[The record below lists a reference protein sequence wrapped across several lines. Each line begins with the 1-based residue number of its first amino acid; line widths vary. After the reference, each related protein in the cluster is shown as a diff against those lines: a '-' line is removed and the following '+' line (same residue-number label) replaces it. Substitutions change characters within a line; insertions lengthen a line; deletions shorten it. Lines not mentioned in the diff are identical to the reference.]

1 MSSLTLP
8 ARKLL
13 SSMEIA
19 FIDYGTVQFPIET
32 IQSYLGGGTYIGYF
46 SRQYDINELLD
57 EGFLEFIYVPDG
69 EDYYRFTED
78 HMNSL
83 LREQTVT

>member
-13 SSMEIA
+13 SSMEVA
-19 FIDYGTVQFPIET
+19 FIDYGTVQFGIHTMSQHPVT
-32 IQSYLGGGTYIGYF
+32 STM
-46 SRQYDINELLD
+46 ELLD
-57 EGFLEFIYVPDG
+57 EGMIEFVYVPDG